1 MTDRGDQNKASDAR
15 AGGAAGGTDR
25 GSPVAI
31 ALRYDLD
38 PNHVPKIIASGRGEL
53 AESILEAAF
62 AAGVNVRKDADL
74 AELLSAM
81 DLGEDIPAEAFVAV
95 AEVLRYVFEANGKL
109 RILQEREGAME

>member
-1 MTDRGDQNKASDAR
+1 MNDRRDDIIGKGQSDAPT
-15 AGGAAGGTDR
+15 GGGNSAHT
-25 GSPVAI
+25 VAI

-38 PNHVPKIIASGRGEL
+38 PDDVPRVVASGRGEL
-53 AESILEAAF
+53 AESILAAAF
-62 AAGVNVRKDADL
+62 AAGVKVRKDADL
-74 AELLSAM
+74 AEVLGAM

>member
-1 MTDRGDQNKASDAR
+1 MPRRGGHNS
-15 AGGAAGGTDR
+15 AG
-25 GSPVAI
+25 PVAV

-38 PNHVPKIIASGRGEL
+38 PDHVPKIVASGRGEL
-53 AESILEAAF
+53 AESILAAAF
-62 AAGVNVRKDADL
+62 AAGIKVRRDSDL
-74 AELLSAM
+74 IELLSAM